1 MTKNVK
7 FSLSRA
13 HKIAERITRE
23 IMTLNTSIQSLL
35 QPVTINIPEEAQQ
48 IDLAVAKVEK
58 LLTLRESLYG
68 VQENLKAKIAE
79 KNSTAG
85 IPVLLNRRSVIQK
98 RKEHI
103 NDIISSLAQQDLY
116 SRAAG
121 KTSVLKDRS
130 LVEGYFARSEKAN
143 VLNSVKVNVVS
154 EELSERFQK
163 ELNQTQSQL
172 DALSDEINT
181 KNAKY
186 SISLDIPEDIAE
198 TIGL

>member
-85 IPVLLNRRSVIQK
+85 IPVLLNRRSVVQK